1 MASKSLNLLLNS
13 ALVAMAVGLVAF
25 NTGILDPILPSRQVA
40 TGTKPDASTSDENG
54 DMAQSETADD
64 DGAGKSDVEATDAG
78 AGRDVAK
85 LSEETGDGG
94 MEESDARSAGTGI
107 DADAPAKPAGIVPP
121 RFDIV
126 RVEPDGNV
134 IIAGAA
140 AAGSLVEVVTGSRTL
155 GDATATDRGDFAVI
169 LSEPLEPGD
178 YIIVLRATSPEK
190 VVAMSTET
198 AIVSI
203 PKTEDGDVLA
213 IVDEP
218 GKPSKLIAA
227 PEGEEQEPVEKTET
241 EVAAAGKPD
250 AVTETAA
257 ADDVAKSVDS
267 ASQAADA
274 EMADRES
281 AGDAASAAAG
291 GGVAKQEEVA
301 KDDTT
306 EMAVVSGDS
315 AGQAA
320 DAGMADRESAGDVAS
335 AAADSTGGDAAKQE
349 EVAKDDTTEMA
360 VVSGDSASQA
370 ADAVSAAADSIVS
383 DGAKQE
389 EAAKDDTTEM
399 AVVSGDSAN
408 QAADAE
414 MADRES
420 AGDAASAAADS
431 TGGDAAKQEEAA
443 KDDTTEMAVVSGDS
457 ANQAADAEMADRESA
472 GDAASAAADSTGG
485 DAAKQEEAAK
495 DDTTEMADR
504 ESAGD
509 AASAA
514 ADSTGGDAAKQEEVA
529 KDDTTEMAVVSGDSA
544 NQTADAEMADR
555 ESAGDAVSAADST
568 GGDAA
573 KQEEAAKDDT
583 IEMAAVSESKP
594 EEADEAQPVEQKTPP
609 ADDLSIVVEAVE
621 IENDHVF
628 VAGTANPGKVIRVYA
643 NRDLIGETLS
653 SEIGR
658 YLVESTRGLAV
669 GEYIIRADMLE
680 VGSAE
685 VIARAAVPFERE
697 AGEAIAAVA
706 PPAANTAED
715 GEAEIHEAGADAES
729 GENDAS
735 SAGPEDG
742 SDTGTIVARAEP
754 GDETMAAEE
763 SMDTETE
770 ISGEN
775 MASEGGDASAD
786 DSRRDEER
794 SAASAE
800 PERPAMAESEMRED
814 KPSEEADAAGGETA
828 EPQSSQV
835 AAVVPGTIEHA
846 DFGEDIALT
855 APKLEKTS
863 GSVIIRRGDT
873 LWRISLRVYGRGIRY
888 TTIYTANR
896 NQIKDP
902 HWIWPGQIFDVPGTS
917 DDGEPADLDAI
928 ADRSPEAL
936 SSKANR

>member
-40 TGTKPDASTSDENG
+40 TEAAPESAGSTVAGDATGTKPDASTSDENG
-54 DMAQSETADD
+54 DMAQSEAADD

-250 AVTETAA
+250 AVTETAT

-291 GGVAKQEEVA
+291 GGVAKQEKVA

-370 ADAVSAAADSIVS
+370 ADAEMADRESAGDVASAAADSIGGDAAKQEEVAKDDTTEMAAVSGDSAVQAADAEMADRESAGDAVSAAADSIVS

-408 QAADAE
+408 QAADA
-414 MADRES
+414 
-420 AGDAASAAADS
+420 
-431 TGGDAAKQEEAA
+431 
-443 KDDTTEMAVVSGDS
+443 
-457 ANQAADAEMADRESA
+457 
-472 GDAASAAADSTGG
+472 
-485 DAAKQEEAAK
+485 
-495 DDTTEMADR
+495 EMADR

-594 EEADEAQPVEQKTPP
+594 EEAGEAQPVEQKTPP

-754 GDETMAAEE
+754 GDETMAAEV

>member
-1 MASKSLNLLLNS
+1 
-13 ALVAMAVGLVAF
+13 
-25 NTGILDPILPSRQVA
+25 
-40 TGTKPDASTSDENG
+40 
-54 DMAQSETADD
+54 
-64 DGAGKSDVEATDAG
+64 
-78 AGRDVAK
+78 
-85 LSEETGDGG
+85 
-94 MEESDARSAGTGI
+94 
-107 DADAPAKPAGIVPP
+107 
-121 RFDIV
+121 
-126 RVEPDGNV
+126 
-134 IIAGAA
+134 
-140 AAGSLVEVVTGSRTL
+140 
-155 GDATATDRGDFAVI
+155 
-169 LSEPLEPGD
+169 
-178 YIIVLRATSPEK
+178 
-190 VVAMSTET
+190 
-198 AIVSI
+198 
-203 PKTEDGDVLA
+203 
-213 IVDEP
+213 
-218 GKPSKLIAA
+218 
-227 PEGEEQEPVEKTET
+227 
-241 EVAAAGKPD
+241 
-250 AVTETAA
+250 
-257 ADDVAKSVDS
+257 
-267 ASQAADA
+267 
-274 EMADRES
+274 MADRES
-281 AGDAASAAAG
+281 AGDA
-291 GGVAKQEEVA
+291 
-301 KDDTT
+301 
-306 EMAVVSGDS
+306 
-315 AGQAA
+315 
-320 DAGMADRESAGDVAS
+320 AS

-349 EVAKDDTTEMA
+349 E
-360 VVSGDSASQA
+360 
-370 ADAVSAAADSIVS
+370 
-383 DGAKQE
+383 
-389 EAAKDDTTEM
+389 AAKDDTTEM
-399 AVVSGDSAN
+399 AAVSGDSAV

-443 KDDTTEMAVVSGDS
+443 KDDTIEMAAVSGDS
-457 ANQAADAEMADRESA
+457 AGQAADA
-472 GDAASAAADSTGG
+472 
-485 DAAKQEEAAK
+485 
-495 DDTTEMADR
+495 EMADR

-544 NQTADAEMADR
+544 NQAADAEMADR
-555 ESAGDAVSAADST
+555 ESGGDAASAAADST
-568 GGDAA
+568 GGGAA

-583 IEMAAVSESKP
+583 TEMAAVSESKP
-594 EEADEAQPVEQKTPP
+594 EEAGEAQPVEQKTPP

-643 NRDLIGETLS
+643 NRDLIGETRS

-729 GENDAS
+729 DAS

-742 SDTGTIVARAEP
+742 SDTGTTVAKAEP

-800 PERPAMAESEMRED
+800 PERPAMAKSEMRED

>member
-40 TGTKPDASTSDENG
+40 TEAAPESAGSTVAGDATGTKPDASTSDENG
-54 DMAQSETADD
+54 DMAQSEAADD
-64 DGAGKSDVEATDAG
+64 DSAGKSDIEATDAG

-85 LSEETGDGG
+85 LSGEIGDGG

-155 GDATATDRGDFAVI
+155 GDATATGRGDFAVI

-190 VVAMSTET
+190 IVAMSTET
-198 AIVSI
+198 AIISI

-241 EVAAAGKPD
+241 EVAAAGEPD

-257 ADDVAKSVDS
+257 ADDVAKSGDS
-267 ASQAADA
+267 ASQVADA
-274 EMADRES
+274 EMANRES
-281 AGDAASAAAG
+281 AGDAVSAPADSTG
-291 GGVAKQEEVA
+291 GDVAKQEEAA

-320 DAGMADRESAGDVAS
+320 DAEMADRGSAG
-335 AAADSTGGDAAKQE
+335 
-349 EVAKDDTTEMA
+349 
-360 VVSGDSASQA
+360 
-370 ADAVSAAADSIVS
+370 DAVSAAADSI
-383 DGAKQE
+383 
-389 EAAKDDTTEM
+389 
-399 AVVSGDSAN
+399 
-408 QAADAE
+408 
-414 MADRES
+414 
-420 AGDAASAAADS
+420 
-431 TGGDAAKQEEAA
+431 
-443 KDDTTEMAVVSGDS
+443 
-457 ANQAADAEMADRESA
+457 
-472 GDAASAAADSTGG
+472 
-485 DAAKQEEAAK
+485 
-495 DDTTEMADR
+495 
-504 ESAGD
+504 
-509 AASAA
+509 
-514 ADSTGGDAAKQEEVA
+514 
-529 KDDTTEMAVVSGDSA
+529 
-544 NQTADAEMADR
+544 
-555 ESAGDAVSAADST
+555 

-594 EEADEAQPVEQKTPP
+594 EEAGEDRPVEQKTPP

-621 IENDHVF
+621 IEGDHVF

-697 AGEAIAAVA
+697 AGEAVAAVA
-706 PPAANTAED
+706 PPAVNTAED
-715 GEAEIHEAGADAES
+715 GEAEIHKAGADAES
-729 GENDAS
+729 DAL

-742 SDTGTIVARAEP
+742 SDTGTTVAKAEP

-800 PERPAMAESEMRED
+800 PERTAMAESEMRED

-917 DDGEPADLDAI
+917 DDGEPANLDAI

>member
-40 TGTKPDASTSDENG
+40 TEAAPESAGSTVAGDATGTKPDASTSDENG
-54 DMAQSETADD
+54 DMAQSEAADD

-85 LSEETGDGG
+85 LSGETGDGG

-190 VVAMSTET
+190 VIAMSTET

-203 PKTEDGDVLA
+203 PETEDGDVLA

-241 EVAAAGKPD
+241 EVAAADGSD
-250 AVTETAA
+250 ALTETAA
-257 ADDVAKSVDS
+257 ADDVGKSVDS
-267 ASQAADA
+267 ANQAADA
-274 EMADRES
+274 EMADRDS
-281 AGDAASAAAG
+281 AGDAASAAADSTG
-291 GGVAKQEEVA
+291 GDAAKQEEAA

-320 DAGMADRESAGDVAS
+320 DAEMADRESAGDVAP
-335 AAADSTGGDAAKQE
+335 
-349 EVAKDDTTEMA
+349 
-360 VVSGDSASQA
+360 
-370 ADAVSAAADSIVS
+370 AAADSI
-383 DGAKQE
+383 GGGAAKQE
-389 EAAKDDTTEM
+389 EAAKDDTIEMAAVSVDSANQAADAEMADRDSAGDAVSAADSTGGGAAKQEEAAKDDTIEM

-431 TGGDAAKQEEAA
+431 TGGDAAKQEESA
-443 KDDTTEMAVVSGDS
+443 KDDTTEMAVVSVDS

-485 DAAKQEEAAK
+485 
-495 DDTTEMADR
+495 
-504 ESAGD
+504 G
-509 AASAA
+509 
-514 ADSTGGDAAKQEEVA
+514 
-529 KDDTTEMAVVSGDSA
+529 
-544 NQTADAEMADR
+544 
-555 ESAGDAVSAADST
+555 
-568 GGDAA
+568 AA

-583 IEMAAVSESKP
+583 IEIAAVSESKP
-594 EEADEAQPVEQKTPP
+594 EEAGEAQPVEQKTPP

-621 IENDHVF
+621 IEGDHVF

-715 GEAEIHEAGADAES
+715 SEAEIHEIGADAES
-729 GENDAS
+729 GESDAS

-742 SDTGTIVARAEP
+742 SDTGTTVARAEP

-917 DDGEPADLDAI
+917 DDGEPANLDAI

>member
-383 DGAKQE
+383 DG
-389 EAAKDDTTEM
+389 
-399 AVVSGDSAN
+399 
-408 QAADAE
+408 
-414 MADRES
+414 
-420 AGDAASAAADS
+420 
-431 TGGDAAKQEEAA
+431 AKQEEAA